1 MKKSA
6 LAYVILILSSFS
18 AFATVYDSD
27 GSAVNVQLIHDIQA
41 IDGDTITLP
50 PGSFTWTATV
60 TISKGITLQGAG
72 LSTSHVIDQGSGGAA
87 LKVTCSAAHFVR
99 VTGLEFI
106 KSTAH
111 PYGMVQFFGPGGNGN
126 YEVGFRFDHCK
137 LNFPT
142 TGGGGVYPVG
152 IYGLIDHNNIVVSG
166 PGSQQSISIE
176 GSSIGADGGFTPWT
190 RPLTLGSDQAVYIED
205 NTF

>member
-41 IDGDTITLP
+41 IDGDTITIP
-50 PGSFTWTATV
+50 AGSFTWTTTV

-72 LSTSHVIDQGSGGAA
+72 LSASHIIDQGLGGAA
-87 LKVTCSAAHFVR
+87 LVVTCSAAHFVR

-111 PYGMVQFFGPGGNGN
+111 PSGMVQFHGTNSGGND
-126 YEVGFRFDHCK
+126 E
-137 LNFPT
+137 
-142 TGGGGVYPVG
+142 
-152 IYGLIDHNNIVVSG
+152 
-166 PGSQQSISIE
+166 
-176 GSSIGADGGFTPWT
+176 
-190 RPLTLGSDQAVYIED
+190 
-205 NTF
+205 